1 MPRVVDKE
9 QKKAEILKVAMQVF
23 ARNGVIKT
31 KMIDIAEAAGI
42 GKGTIYEYFS
52 SKEEI
57 FTEAYNQTFSAME
70 SSLLEAVESIDD
82 PVEKLDRMVELS
94 LQHIIAEN
102 ADFIGVMM
110 DFWAEGIRNKD
121 HQILDI
127 LALHDIYSKYRRL
140 IAGILTDGIEQ
151 GVFRNVDI
159 HSLSAIMIAALD
171 GFLLQ
176 WIMDRDLFDMKQ
188 VARTYLDTFLN
199 GIKKV

>member
-1 MPRVVDKE
+1 MPRIVDKE
-9 QKKAEILKVAMQVF
+9 QKKADILNVAMQVF
-23 ARNGVIKT
+23 ARKGVVKT

-42 GKGTIYEYFS
+42 GKGTIYEYFK

-57 FTEAYNQTFSAME
+57 FTEAYNLIFSSME
-70 SSLLEAVESIDD
+70 SSLLESIRSIDD
-82 PVEKLDRMVELS
+82 PVEKLDRLVELS
-94 LQHIIAEN
+94 LQKIIVEN
-102 ADFIGVMM
+102 AEFIGVMM

-121 HQILDI
+121 HQFLDI
-127 LALHDIYSKYRRL
+127 LALHDIYSKYRKL

-159 HSLSAIMIAALD
+159 HSLSAIMIAAMD
-171 GFLLQ
+171 GLLLQ
-176 WIMDRDLFDMKQ
+176 WIMDRDLFDMEQ